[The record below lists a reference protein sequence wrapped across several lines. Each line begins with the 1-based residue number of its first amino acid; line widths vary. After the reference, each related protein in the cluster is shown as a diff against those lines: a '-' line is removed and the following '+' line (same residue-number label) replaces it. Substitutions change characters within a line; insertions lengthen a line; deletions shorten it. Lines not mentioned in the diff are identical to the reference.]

1 MTYIH
6 NHRPPVNDELRLSEI
21 SRMAIRYRTEVGKG
35 MTGPQMHNKLNDEEF
50 ADGSRLPN
58 AVIAGIVNYSFYPAD
73 TNTLRR
79 IMGHGRI

>member
-1 MTYIH
+1 
-6 NHRPPVNDELRLSEI
+6 
-21 SRMAIRYRTEVGKG
+21 

-50 ADGSRLPN
+50 ADGSRLPD